1 LALEVDILGMEKK
14 SLLEVKVFCS
24 PVIEKEPFRG
34 TAEAVSSQN
43 KLGKFDILP
52 GHTNFITLIFNNL
65 TIHTP
70 DKKTLNYQ
78 FERGVL
84 EVNED
89 KVSIFLG
96 L

>member
-1 LALEVDILGMEKK
+1 MAEKK
-14 SLLEVKVFCS
+14 LLEVKVFCS

-34 TAEAVSSQN
+34 KATAISSQN

-52 GHTNFITLIFNNL
+52 EHTNFITLIFGNL
-65 TIHTP
+65 TIQTP
-70 DKKTLNYQ
+70 DKKRVNYQ

-84 EVNED
+84 EVSKN
-89 KVSIFLG
+89 KVNVFLG